1 MPFPNKIPQKVLKE
15 IGDLQQ
21 NQGFYIYRNKRLVIK
36 GSWFYLNRKAELSK
50 LIRVQV
56 DIPNS
61 SIIDREWKL
70 DIKKSSAT
78 LPESLKKYLKK
89 TVENLT
95 VRSKRTFTKRAKIEN
110 LQDGIWKRIE
120 TEEGKVS
127 YEVNL
132 DNEYVRMIVGK
143 YPEIKLLL
151 KLISTSLPD
160 NSIYNDRTENIVIN
174 SDKEVELDEYEE
186 YLKYLPKDLADKI
199 RGIKHGS

>member
-1 MPFPNKIPQKVLKE
+1 M
-15 IGDLQQ
+15 
-21 NQGFYIYRNKRLVIK
+21 
-36 GSWFYLNRKAELSK
+36 
-50 LIRVQV
+50 
-56 DIPNS
+56 
-61 SIIDREWKL
+61 
-70 DIKKSSAT
+70 
-78 LPESLKKYLKK
+78 PESLKKYLKK

-127 YEVNL
+127 YEVNQ
-132 DNEYVRMIVGK
+132 DNEYVRMLVDK

-160 NSIYNDRTENIVIN
+160 NSIYNDRTENIIIN

>member
-1 MPFPNKIPQKVLKE
+1 M
-15 IGDLQQ
+15 
-21 NQGFYIYRNKRLVIK
+21 
-36 GSWFYLNRKAELSK
+36 
-50 LIRVQV
+50 
-56 DIPNS
+56 
-61 SIIDREWKL
+61 
-70 DIKKSSAT
+70 
-78 LPESLKKYLKK
+78 PESLKKYLKK

-110 LQDGIWKRIE
+110 LLDGIWKRIE
-120 TEEGKVS
+120 TEEGKVR

-174 SDKEVELDEYEE
+174 SDRNVELDEYEE
-186 YLKYLPKDLADKI
+186 YLQYLPKDLANKI

>member
-1 MPFPNKIPQKVLKE
+1 M
-15 IGDLQQ
+15 
-21 NQGFYIYRNKRLVIK
+21 
-36 GSWFYLNRKAELSK
+36 
-50 LIRVQV
+50 
-56 DIPNS
+56 
-61 SIIDREWKL
+61 
-70 DIKKSSAT
+70 
-78 LPESLKKYLKK
+78 PESLKKYLKK

-127 YEVNL
+127 YEVNQ
-132 DNEYVRMIVGK
+132 DNEYVRMLVDK

-174 SDKEVELDEYEE
+174 SDRNVELDEYEE
-186 YLKYLPKDLADKI
+186 YLQYLPKDLANKI